1 MTEEFGHLAI
11 TGPGYA
17 ISGEERA
24 ARSLD
29 GTLPAHI
36 PELTVGKINNVSK
49 ARIRRAFSELAQGN
63 IENVEQWLHAVA
75 AGVMGSTGA
84 WIVKPDPRSA
94 IELYMQLAEF
104 TIPRVKAIALDITDG
119 KGTKRLS
126 MAELQSIVSE
136 Q

>member
-1 MTEEFGHLAI
+1 MSNEFGALAI
-11 TGPGYA
+11 VGPGYA
-17 ISGEERA
+17 ISAEERA

-36 PELTVGKINNVSK
+36 PALTVGKINNVSK

-75 AGVMGSTGA
+75 AGIMGENGQ

-94 IELYMQLAEF
+94 IELYMSLAEF
-104 TIPRVKAIALDITDG
+104 TTPRVKAIALDITDG
-119 KGTKRLS
+119 KGTKRLT
-126 MAELQSIVSE
+126 MAELNSIVSE

>member
-1 MTEEFGHLAI
+1 MKEFGALAI

-17 ISGEERA
+17 ISAEERA
-24 ARSLD
+24 ERSLA

-36 PELTVGKINNVSK
+36 PALSVGKINNVSK

-63 IENVEQWLHAVA
+63 VENVEQWLHAVA
-75 AGVMGSTGA
+75 AGVMGTNGS
-84 WIVKPDPRSA
+84 WITKPDPRAA
-94 IELYMQLAEF
+94 IELYMALAEF
-104 TIPRVKAIALDITDG
+104 TIPKVKAIAIDVNDG
-119 KGTKRLS
+119 KSTKRYS